1 MDQKKA
7 AIEEIKGR
15 LETVSA
21 DMVTIMQCLEVL
33 ENSIL
38 EVLEN
43 SILHLPERK
52 DKDLSRP
59 CAAAAEVI
67 LKMLDGCQ
75 EEIEAI
81 TYEL

>member
-1 MDQKKA
+1 MEQKKA
-7 AIEEIKGR
+7 AIKEIKGR

-38 EVLEN
+38 
-43 SILHLPERK
+43 HLTERK

-67 LKMLDGCQ
+67 LKMLDSCQ
-75 EEIEAI
+75 EKIEAI

>member
-1 MDQKKA
+1 MEQKKA
-7 AIEEIKGR
+7 VIEEIKGR

-21 DMVTIMQCLEVL
+21 DMITIMQC
-33 ENSIL
+33 L

-67 LKMLDGCQ
+67 HRMLDSCL

>member
-21 DMVTIMQCLEVL
+21 DMVTIMQCM
-33 ENSIL
+33 

-43 SILHLPERK
+43 SILHLPDRK

-75 EEIEAI
+75 EQIEAI

>member
-1 MDQKKA
+1 MEQKKA
-7 AIEEIKGR
+7 VIEEIKGK

-21 DMVTIMQCLEVL
+21 NMITIMQC
-33 ENSIL
+33 L

-52 DKDLSRP
+52 DKDLSRH

-67 LKMLDGCQ
+67 LKMLDGC
-75 EEIEAI
+75 
-81 TYEL
+81 

>member
-1 MDQKKA
+1 MDQKKDQKKA

-38 EVLEN
+38 
-43 SILHLPERK
+43 HLQERK

>member
-7 AIEEIKGR
+7 AIEEIKER

-38 EVLEN
+38 N
-43 SILHLPERK
+43 LPERK
-52 DKDLSRP
+52 DKDLSGP
-59 CAAAAEVI
+59 CATAAEVI

>member
-38 EVLEN
+38 
-43 SILHLPERK
+43 HLPERK

-67 LKMLDGCQ
+67 LKLLDGCQ
-75 EEIEAI
+75 EAIEAI

>member
-1 MDQKKA
+1 MEQKKA

-15 LETVSA
+15 LETVSEEL
-21 DMVTIMQCLEVL
+21 VTIMQCLEVL
-33 ENSIL
+33 ENG
-38 EVLEN
+38 
-43 SILHLPERK
+43 ILHLSERK

-67 LKMLDGCQ
+67 LKMIDGCQ

>member
-1 MDQKKA
+1 MEQKKA
-7 AIEEIKGR
+7 AIKEIKGR

-38 EVLEN
+38 
-43 SILHLPERK
+43 HLPERK
-52 DKDLSRP
+52 DKDLSRS

-67 LKMLDGCQ
+67 LKMIDGCQ

>member
-38 EVLEN
+38 
-43 SILHLPERK
+43 HLPDRK

-67 LKMLDGCQ
+67 LKLLDGCQ

>member
-21 DMVTIMQCLEVL
+21 NMVTIMQCLEVL

-38 EVLEN
+38 
-43 SILHLPERK
+43 HLPDRK

-67 LKMLDGCQ
+67 LKLLDGCQ

>member
-1 MDQKKA
+1 MDQKKDQKKA
-7 AIEEIKGR
+7 AIEEIKER

-38 EVLEN
+38 N
-43 SILHLPERK
+43 LPERK

>member
-1 MDQKKA
+1 MNQKKA
-7 AIEEIKGR
+7 AVEEIKER

-21 DMVTIMQCLEVL
+21 DLVKIMQC
-33 ENSIL
+33 L

-43 SILHLPERK
+43 SILHLPERE

-67 LKMLDGCQ
+67 LTMLDGCQ

-81 TYEL
+81 SCEL